1 MDKWF
6 VFVLTLIVVT
16 SLVIIIARRQGIEKI
31 EKTKTNPSADD
42 FEILED

>member
-6 VFVLTLIVVT
+6 VVVLVLIFLA
-16 SLVIIIARRQGIEKI
+16 SIVIIIARRQGIEEI
-31 EKTKTNPSADD
+31 EKIKTNPSADD

>member
-1 MDKWF
+1 MLDLILMFF
-6 VFVLTLIVVT
+6 VSTAVI
-16 SLVIIIARRQGIEKI
+16 LVRRQGIKDI